1 MRTLTLNHGYSVDLS
16 TFLAK
21 LADVDVW
28 EKLGSHASSE
38 HIDPDTELTVRTPM
52 SRAELPAALASR
64 LPNEIELVEVYMIPG
79 DVIGDEAEIRMSARA
94 AGVPVEIDAVLELE
108 QAESA
113 TTLTAHAEV
122 SSSIPMFGAMIEQAV
137 VPILEK
143 RLSER
148 LRRFETL

>member
-1 MRTLTLNHGYSVDLS
+1 MRTLTLNHGYSVDLP

-28 EKLGSHASSE
+28 EKLGSQASSE
-38 HIDPDTELTVRTPM
+38 HIDPDTEMTVRTPM
-52 SRAELPAALASR
+52 PRAELPSALASR
-64 LPNEIELVEVYMIPG
+64 LPNETELVEVYMIPG

-94 AGVPVEIDAVLELE
+94 AGVPVEIDAVIELN
-108 QAESA
+108 QVEST